1 MTQLELFFALSGLW
15 MAAAWVP
22 YILERF
28 VSRGIMGTF
37 ANPSPDLPDQSPW
50 AQRSKA
56 AHRVG
61 VESFVAF
68 GPLAI
73 FGIIKM
79 PTDGLLGLMALIY
92 FFAIVAHYVVYS
104 IGVIVVR
111 TVLFLVAS
119 GASIIMALRL
129 LAWI

>member
-50 AQRSKA
+50 AQRAKA

-92 FFAIVAHYVVYS
+92 FFAIVAHYVFYS

>member
-37 ANPSPDLPDQSPW
+37 ANPSPDLPNQSPW
-50 AQRSKA
+50 AQRAKA

-92 FFAIVAHYVVYS
+92 FFAIVAHYVFYS

>member
-28 VSRGIMGTF
+28 VSRGIIGTF

-50 AQRSKA
+50 AQRAKA

>member
-1 MTQLELFFALSGLW
+1 MVARAHSLGLKAGW
-15 MAAAWVP
+15 
-22 YILERF
+22 YLNNCICNERHF
-28 VSRGIMGTF
+28 TGSIVETI
-37 ANPSPDLPDQSPW
+37 
-50 AQRSKA
+50 QRRDVA

-79 PTDGLLGLMALIY
+79 PADGLLGLMALVY
-92 FFAIVAHYVVYS
+92 FFAIIAHYVIYS
-104 IGVIVVR
+104 LGIVVVR

-129 LAWI
+129 LGWI